1 METGD
6 KEGGEKEGRT
16 YHLFACPNVVN
27 QGAGVI
33 AQLVWAR
40 VKSCLVLIPVMFFP
54 QICRGFRA
62 KLHLGLCSDV
72 HSTSE
77 DQRPS

>member
-6 KEGGEKEGRT
+6 KESGEKEGRT
-16 YHLFACPNVVN
+16 YHLFACPNVVD

-40 VKSCLVLIPVMFFP
+40 VKIMPCSYSCDVLP
-54 QICRGFRA
+54 
-62 KLHLGLCSDV
+62 SDLQGV
-72 HSTSE
+72 
-77 DQRPS
+77 QG